1 VSIAERT
8 EEPSVGSSLE
18 HLIAGSQGVITKRLD
33 LAVLEA
39 EDLLTRGSERAALIG
54 VAMILLAGAC
64 LAMTNMLASLVVPE
78 TMPQLRMALF
88 GVLNAVAATGA
99 VRLARHRGRRIRPHI
114 TRDEPSNSGRDLPR
128 VVEEN

>member
-1 VSIAERT
+1 MSTAERA
-8 EEPSVGSSLE
+8 EEASVGSSLE

-39 EDLLTRGSERAALIG
+39 EDLFSRGAERAALIG

-64 LAMTNMLASLVVPE
+64 FAMTGTLASVVVSE

-88 GVLNAVAATGA
+88 GLLNGVAATGA
-99 VRLARHRGRRIRPHI
+99 VRLARRRGRRIPPAAP
-114 TRDEPSNSGRDLPR
+114 RDETSKPGRDLAR
-128 VVEEN
+128 ADEEN